1 MTEQNADRELL
12 ERELLSSPVGSLQYM
27 LRQLA
32 QVYPFLPDHHGSW
45 WWTGS
50 LASGLWSR

>member
-32 QVYPFLPDHHGSW
+32 QVYPFLP
-45 WWTGS
+45 
-50 LASGLWSR
+50 